1 MRSARQC
8 EQEIASRTEKLAAL
22 KRLSG
27 NVTADERR
35 RVQEQHGRRVV
46 EWRKRKRIATDIIDA
61 IMEGYPKKKK
71 DLLEEI
77 GLETDE
83 EVGVTL
89 PK

>member
-1 MRSARQC
+1 MQQC
-8 EQEIASRTEKLAAL
+8 REEIASRTEKPDAL

-27 NVTADERR
+27 SVTSDERR
-35 RVQEQHGRRVV
+35 RVQDQHRRLVT
-46 EWRKRKRIATDIIDA
+46 EWRKRKRIATDIVDA
-61 IMEGYPKKKK
+61 IMEGYPNKKK
-71 DLLEEI
+71 DLIEEI